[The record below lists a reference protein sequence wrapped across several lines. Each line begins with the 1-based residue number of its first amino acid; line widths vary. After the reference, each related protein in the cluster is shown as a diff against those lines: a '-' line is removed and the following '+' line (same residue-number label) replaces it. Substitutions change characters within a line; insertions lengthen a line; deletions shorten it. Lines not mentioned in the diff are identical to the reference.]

1 MRTALRKTVR
11 ILDRMM
17 DAVETVICLLLVLIA
32 LYCVWD
38 AKLLYDGADD
48 ASLLRFKPG
57 YEGEDTTDNRQILKD
72 SMVAWL
78 TIDDTTIDYPV
89 MHGKT
94 NSDFIN
100 TDPYGDYSLSGSI
113 FLDSRNS
120 RDFSNSYN
128 LIYGHHMDHGYMFG
142 ALDSFF
148 DEKYFLSHRN
158 GTLTVGKKEYRYR
171 IMASLT
177 ANATDSEIFAPT
189 ETDRAEVIS
198 YVKRKATVIDPGFDA
213 AVTGKKLL
221 ACSTCKFP
229 DTPERTIIIGT
240 LEE

>member
-11 ILDRMM
+11 ILDRIMN
-17 DAVETVICLLLVLIA
+17 AVEIVICLLLVLIA

-38 AKLLYDGADD
+38 AKLLYDGAND

-57 YEGEDTTDNRQILKD
+57 YEQEGEEDNRQILKE
-72 SMVAWL
+72 SMAAWL

-89 MHGKT
+89 MYGKT

-113 FLDSRNS
+113 FLDSRNN
-120 RDFSNSYN
+120 RNFSDSYN

-142 ALDSFF
+142 ALDAFF
-148 DEKYFLSHRN
+148 KEEYFFSHQD
-158 GTLTVGKKEYRYR
+158 GSLTVGKKVYRYR

-189 ETDRAEVIS
+189 ETDRADVLS
-198 YVKRKATVIDPGFDA
+198 YVKRKATVIDPKFDSS
-213 AVTGKKLL
+213 VVGKKLL

-229 DTPERTIIIGT
+229 DTPERTIVFGI
-240 LEE
+240 LE